1 MKFIHC
7 YCHLCDK
14 REEEEM
20 NQVESEAADETIQGV
35 VTDTT
40 QVQEEAEKTK
50 RAVRKPTYF
59 KDFV

>member
-1 MKFIHC
+1 MKFIHY

-14 REEEEM
+14 REEDM

-35 VTDTT
+35 ATDTT
-40 QVQEEAEKTK
+40 QVQEAEKTK
-50 RAVRKPTYF
+50 RALRKPTYF